1 VEEIV
6 HRKHLILMI
15 LGCALPIVALAAVLL
30 FQLQVSGAV
39 LFAII
44 LLCPL
49 SHLLMLGGMGQGHGP
64 SKQHA
69 PEKDHG

>member
-1 VEEIV
+1 M
-6 HRKHLILMI
+6 HRKLLLLMV

-30 FQLQVSGAV
+30 FQLQLSGAV
-39 LFAII
+39 LFAIV

-49 SHLLMLGGMGQGHGP
+49 SHLLMLGGMGQGHEP
-64 SKQHA
+64 SKHHA